1 MTSRYRAVRMVAA
14 MVAGGLA
21 LAACSSAGSSSS
33 SESAASASA
42 ASTSSPSSP
51 SPSTAA
57 SSSSSAS
64 AKYFGLLPASLQQS
78 KTLTMVNYIDPPIF
92 METTSGQFTGV
103 QSDFI
108 AALEPLLGVTIQQ
121 DEVSSF
127 ATILTSLQAGR
138 YDLTWGG
145 LADIPPQE
153 KVTDI
158 IPWTWTAPTFV
169 SSASSHYSNVMQ
181 LCGLKLATL
190 TGSSPI
196 IAAISS
202 VSSLCKAAGKAAPS
216 TLLLGDRSEEELA
229 VQSGRVDAFG
239 DLPFG
244 AAYVAKQQ
252 PGKWSYF
259 TVTKSPFVVLQLG
272 VGIESGNSQLAKAI
286 YAAMQELWTDGTYAK
301 IMSKWG
307 LTSYEVSR
315 PVLDPLGSGGGPA
328 SNGPV
333 AAG

>member
-14 MVAGGLA
+14 IVAGGLA
-21 LAACSSAGSSSS
+21 LAACSSGSSGGGSS
-33 SESAASASA
+33 TP
-42 ASTSSPSSP
+42 STSSQSSGASLSSSP
-51 SPSTAA
+51 SAA
-57 SSSSSAS
+57 AAQ
-64 AKYFGLLPASLQQS
+64 AKFFSLLPASIQQS

-103 QSDFI
+103 QSDFV
-108 AALEPLLGVTIQQ
+108 AALQPLLGVTIRQ

-127 ATILTSLQAGR
+127 ATILTSLQADR

-145 LADIPPQE
+145 LAAIPAQE
-153 KVTDI
+153 KVLDI
-158 IPWTWTAPTFV
+158 IPWTWTAPSFV
-169 SSASSHYSNVMQ
+169 SAASAHYSSPSQ

-190 TGSSPI
+190 TGSAPI
-196 IAAISS
+196 IQAISQ
-202 VSSLCKAAGKAAPS
+202 VSALCKAAGKPAPS
-216 TLLLGDRSEEELA
+216 TLLMGDRSEEELA

-259 TVTKSPFVVLQLG
+259 TVTKSPFLVLQLG
-272 VGIESGNSQLAKAI
+272 VGIEAGDSQLTKAI
-286 YAAMQELWTDGTYAK
+286 DAAMQELWSDGTYAK

-307 LTSYEVSR
+307 LSGYEVSS
-315 PVLDPLGSGGGPA
+315 PVLNPGVNGVAPA
-328 SNGPV
+328 SNGP
-333 AAG
+333 ASAS